1 MVETLIPAFGATA
14 SRTFIASA
22 TTSVPMPSPPA
33 AVAAQAAALDAGV
46 RVGCFRPP
54 SVPDG
59 VSRLRV
65 TASAGVA
72 DDDWSRALDVLVGM
86 MGTFR

>member
-1 MVETLIPAFGATA
+1 
-14 SRTFIASA
+14 
-22 TTSVPMPSPPA
+22 
-33 AVAAQAAALDAGV
+33 
-46 RVGCFRPP
+46 
-54 SVPDG
+54 VPDG